1 MANNNNS
8 SFWTLQKN
16 VFQNFKDNT
25 KNIYIYNYT
34 KYNLHF
40 RLNNLLFINCIMFIK
55 SNKTRLILHLFLLRY
70 FLQWS

>member
-25 KNIYIYNYT
+25 
-34 KYNLHF
+34 
-40 RLNNLLFINCIMFIK
+40 
-55 SNKTRLILHLFLLRY
+55 NKKKMYLYKI
-70 FLQWS
+70 